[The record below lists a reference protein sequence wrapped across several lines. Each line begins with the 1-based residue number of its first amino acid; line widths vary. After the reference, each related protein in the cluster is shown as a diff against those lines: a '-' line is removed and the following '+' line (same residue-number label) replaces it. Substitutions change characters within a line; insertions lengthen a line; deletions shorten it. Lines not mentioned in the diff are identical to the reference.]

1 MRKKHTKK
9 KEKKTKK
16 TGIKYHDKVNTIN
29 RNKKH
34 IKKGGIKNE
43 NKKSNNKNR
52 QIPI

>member
-1 MRKKHTKK
+1 MQ
-9 KEKKTKK
+9 KKTIK
-16 TGIKYHDKVNTIN
+16 TGIKKHYIVNTIN